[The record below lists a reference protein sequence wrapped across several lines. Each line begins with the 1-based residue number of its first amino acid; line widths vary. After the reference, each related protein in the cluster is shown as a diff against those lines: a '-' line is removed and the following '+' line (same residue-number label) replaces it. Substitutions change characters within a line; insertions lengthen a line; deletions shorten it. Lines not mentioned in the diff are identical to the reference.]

1 MELYCRKAEG
11 QLARTTR
18 DANRTTRN
26 SEQQTAT
33 LGNTSV
39 PKSSNSSGS
48 ETMLVVDSSR
58 QNCAEHWPL
67 SESIFD

>member
-33 LGNTSV
+33 LGNTSCT
-39 PKSSNSSGS
+39 KK
-48 ETMLVVDSSR
+48 
-58 QNCAEHWPL
+58 
-67 SESIFD
+67 F